1 MATIKDIAK
10 MTGYSTG
17 TVSRVLNNKA
27 DVSAKA
33 RASIEK
39 AIKDLGFQPN
49 ANAQMLKQAISSGV
63 YVIVRGMNNRFLVSL
78 LENIQGRLIEHG
90 VSTGVIFLNEV
101 DNEIQTAK
109 EIIRSKRPEGV
120 VFLGGSSQSFSE
132 SFAEIGIPCVLVT
145 ASAKTLHYDNLS
157 SISTDDY
164 FAALFAVKK
173 LIENHHTRIGIIG
186 GMPVSYSEDNTSR
199 RLSGAFDAL
208 REAGLHF
215 DKERDYVPCL
225 YSLEE
230 GYTSGCRLL
239 DQNPDITAVFALSDM
254 VALGAMRA
262 FRDRGMSV
270 PEDISIIG
278 FDGIDI
284 TRYSNPRLSTIQQN
298 VQEISDKCVE
308 DLLLRVSYP
317 RPASHITVP
326 FSFVEGESIAWPRED
341 R

>member
-173 LIENHHTRIGIIG
+173 LIELQ
-186 GMPVSYSEDNTSR
+186 PVIQSGLVAAERMADILEMQPEETWGDIFTSIV
-199 RLSGAFDAL
+199 AFEL
-208 REAGLHF
+208 RNRESNSNIKREKSVIPYRKVPGL
-215 DKERDYVPCL
+215 P
-225 YSLEE
+225 
-230 GYTSGCRLL
+230 
-239 DQNPDITAVFALSDM
+239 
-254 VALGAMRA
+254 
-262 FRDRGMSV
+262 
-270 PEDISIIG
+270 
-278 FDGIDI
+278 
-284 TRYSNPRLSTIQQN
+284 
-298 VQEISDKCVE
+298 
-308 DLLLRVSYP
+308 
-317 RPASHITVP
+317 
-326 FSFVEGESIAWPRED
+326 
-341 R
+341 